1 MNSSVKLLQDPKQGG
16 GLPTLQ
22 LIAIR
27 MVRRI
32 YPQDRIAMILNLLL
46 LLQSITLLGCI
57 SYLYYSGDPNPILG
71 PPEVRKLLALRGFIG
86 FFGLVGM

>member
-1 MNSSVKLLQDPKQGG
+1 MEDCLHYRRVEKLGQTLCQPAEHRIIFD
-16 GLPTLQ
+16 LQ

-27 MVRRI
+27 M
-32 YPQDRIAMILNLLL
+32 
-46 LLQSITLLGCI
+46 SITLIGCA
-57 SYLYYSGDPNPILG
+57 SYLFYTGDPNPILG

>member
-1 MNSSVKLLQDPKQGG
+1 MNSAVKLLQDPKQGG
-16 GLPTLQ
+16 GLPSLQVRQRDGSDCDTCSSSLLCILQ

-27 MVRRI
+27 M
-32 YPQDRIAMILNLLL
+32 
-46 LLQSITLLGCI
+46 SITLIGCA
-57 SYLYYSGDPNPILG
+57 SYLFYTGDPNPILG